1 MYFCHNLLNMDIF
14 HWIKKK
20 SNLYFVKKK
29 KKFEENV
36 VALVTVYIHIKYK
49 G

>member
-1 MYFCHNLLNMDIF
+1 MYFCHSLLNMDIF
-14 HWIKKK
+14 HWIKNI
-20 SNLYFVKKK
+20 NLYFVKKK
-29 KKFEENV
+29 KKFEENA